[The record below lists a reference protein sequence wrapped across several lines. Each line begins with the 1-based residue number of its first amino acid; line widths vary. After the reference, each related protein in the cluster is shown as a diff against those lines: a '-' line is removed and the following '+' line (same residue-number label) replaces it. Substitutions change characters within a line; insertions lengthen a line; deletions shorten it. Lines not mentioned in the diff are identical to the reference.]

1 VVGFNNDPVS
11 RVVEP
16 DLTTIHY
23 PGQEMGEIAAKTL
36 INHLNGAT
44 SIHVTNTIILRSELV
59 VRQSS
64 QAVPVMKYPQ
74 F

>member
-1 VVGFNNDPVS
+1 
-11 RVVEP
+11 VVEP

-36 INHLNGAT
+36 INHLIGTT

-59 VRQSS
+59 IRQSS
-64 QAVPVMKYPQ
+64 QAAHP
-74 F
+74 